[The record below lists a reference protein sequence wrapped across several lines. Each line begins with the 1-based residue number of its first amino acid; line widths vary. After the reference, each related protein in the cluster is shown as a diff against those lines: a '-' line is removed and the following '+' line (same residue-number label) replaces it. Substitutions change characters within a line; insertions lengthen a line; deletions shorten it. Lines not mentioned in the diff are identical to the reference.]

1 MILIIAE
8 KKELANAITAA
19 LPGEERSVGS
29 FTAKGKYIIAYLGG
43 HAMELKDPEEID
55 GKYKVWKEEDLPIY
69 FYPWPRKVK
78 LEKMGLVTQIRQH
91 IKTAE
96 YVIHA
101 GDNDDEGQLLVDEII
116 EYLGYK
122 GKVLRLDCGNTTRA
136 GLKKAFE
143 RMTDNKEHV
152 RAGLAAY
159 ARAVSDKAFGYSLTR
174 HFSLIND
181 IKLNVGRV
189 KTPTLGLVVNRDRLI
204 ESHKKITFYDLF
216 AKVDISGKNIL
227 LKLQQEE
234 LCQEKKILEEKM
246 KRLIGKNCEITVIK
260 KEQKEEPPL
269 PFNLVKLQTFCGS
282 AFSYSPEKVMQIT
295 QQLRDDY
302 TAITYNRSDCQYLT
316 EDHFKEAPETV
327 RTTLDNL
334 GMAREDVDIDTSR
347 KSKAFNDKYVT
358 LHFAIIPSGERVN
371 LALMTEEER
380 NVYTTIAN
388 RYLAQFAKPCKKLVT
403 EAICKSLE
411 GDFKT
416 SATKIIDQGY
426 RELAKNRPE
435 EKIEV
440 LNDIPQGRYRGI
452 FSNIQIKEGETK
464 PPKRY
469 TESTLNEDL
478 TRIARYVTD
487 EKIKKLLLQKDD
499 GKKGENGSIGTV
511 ATRSKI
517 IADLIKDGYLKKEGK
532 NIISTRLG
540 REFYEALPDEIKKAD
555 TTALWWMHQ
564 EAITEG
570 KEPPTALTES
580 VLKTI
585 DHVIRNYTKRTFN
598 ESRKSIDNEIIGKC
612 PLCGRDVVSVDNIKI
627 KAYVCSGK
635 ECKFII
641 WKNAFGGHINAANA
655 KKLLEGRETLAINMK
670 NKKGAEFKGRLKL
683 TDDGSLELL
692 FINKRRKKDGV

>member
-8 KKELANAITAA
+8 KKELASAIAAA
-19 LPGEERSVGS
+19 LPGEEKTLGS
-29 FTAKGKYIIAYLGG
+29 FIAKGNYVVSYLGG

-55 GKYKVWKEEDLPIY
+55 GRYKVWKKEDLPIY
-69 FYPWPRKVK
+69 FYPWPKKVK

-91 IKTAE
+91 IKAAE

-122 GKVLRLDCGNTTRA
+122 GKVLRLDCGNTTKA

-159 ARAVSDKAFGYSLTR
+159 ARAVSDKTFGYSLTR

-216 AKVDISGKNIL
+216 AKVDISGKITL
-227 LKLQQEE
+227 LKLQQDG
-234 LCQEKKILEEKM
+234 LCQDKKALEEKI
-246 KRLIGKNCEITVIK
+246 KRLIGKSCEITVIK

-282 AFSYSPEKVMQIT
+282 AFACSPEKVMQIT
-295 QQLRDDY
+295 QRLRDEY
-302 TAITYNRSDCQYLT
+302 KAITYNRSDCQYLT

-327 RTTLDNL
+327 RATLDNL
-334 GMAREDVDIDTSR
+334 GMAEEEMDIDTSR

-358 LHFAIIPSGERVN
+358 LHFAIIPSGERVD

-380 NVYTTIAN
+380 NVYTAIAN
-388 RYLAQFAKPCKKLVT
+388 RYLAQFARPCKKIVT
-403 EAICKSLE
+403 EAICRTGE
-411 GDFKT
+411 GDFKA
-416 SATKIIDQGY
+416 SAAKIIDQGY
-426 RELAKNRPE
+426 REFAKNRPE
-435 EKIEV
+435 EKIEP
-440 LNDIPQGRYRGI
+440 LNDIPQGRYRSI
-452 FSNIQIKEGETK
+452 FSDIQIKEGETK

-540 REFYEALPDEIKKAD
+540 REFYEALPGEIKKAD
-555 TTALWWMHQ
+555 TTALWWIHQ

-585 DHVIRNYTKRTFN
+585 EHVIRNYTQRTFN
-598 ESRKSIDNEIIGKC
+598 ESKESIENEVVGRC
-612 PLCGRDVVSVDNIKI
+612 PLCGRNVVSVENK
-627 KAYVCSGK
+627 KLRAYVCSNK

-641 WKNAFGGHINAANA
+641 WKNAFGGHINVANV
-655 KKLLEGRETLAINMK
+655 KRLLEGRETMTIKMK
-670 NKKGAEFKGRLKL
+670 SKKGNEFKGKLRLNK
-683 TDDGSLELL
+683 DGSLELL
-692 FINKRRKKDGV
+692 FINKGREKNV

>member
-19 LPGEERSVGS
+19 LPGEEKTLGS
-29 FTAKGKYIIAYLGG
+29 FIAKGNYVVSYLGG

-55 GKYKVWKEEDLPIY
+55 GRYKVWKKEDLPIY
-69 FYPWPRKVK
+69 FYPWPKKVK

-91 IKTAE
+91 IKAAE

-122 GKVLRLDCGNTTRA
+122 GKVLRLDCGNTTKA

-159 ARAVSDKAFGYSLTR
+159 ARAVSDKTFGYSLTR

-216 AKVDISGKNIL
+216 AKVDISGKITL
-227 LKLQQEE
+227 LKLQQDG
-234 LCQEKKILEEKM
+234 LCQDKKALEEKI
-246 KRLIGKNCEITVIK
+246 KRLIGKSCEITVIK

-282 AFSYSPEKVMQIT
+282 AFACSPEKVMQIT
-295 QQLRDDY
+295 QRLRDEY
-302 TAITYNRSDCQYLT
+302 KAITYNRSDCQYLT

-327 RTTLDNL
+327 RATLDNL
-334 GMAREDVDIDTSR
+334 GMAEEEMDIDTSR

-358 LHFAIIPSGERVN
+358 LHFAIIPSGERVD

-380 NVYTTIAN
+380 NVYTAIAN
-388 RYLAQFAKPCKKLVT
+388 RYLAQFARPCKKIVT
-403 EAICKSLE
+403 EAICRTGE
-411 GDFKT
+411 GDFKA
-416 SATKIIDQGY
+416 SAAKIIDQGY
-426 RELAKNRPE
+426 REFAKNRPE
-435 EKIEV
+435 EKIEP
-440 LNDIPQGRYRGI
+440 LNDIPQGRYRSI
-452 FSNIQIKEGETK
+452 FSDIQIKEGETK

-540 REFYEALPDEIKKAD
+540 REFYEALPGEIKKAD
-555 TTALWWMHQ
+555 TTALWWIHQ

-585 DHVIRNYTKRTFN
+585 EHVIRNYTQRTFN
-598 ESRKSIDNEIIGKC
+598 ESKESIENEVVGRC
-612 PLCGRDVVSVDNIKI
+612 PLCGRNVVSVENK
-627 KAYVCSGK
+627 KLRAYVCSNK

-641 WKNAFGGHINAANA
+641 WKNAFGGHINVANV
-655 KKLLEGRETLAINMK
+655 KRLLEGRETMTIKMK
-670 NKKGAEFKGRLKL
+670 SKKGNEFKGKLRLNK
-683 TDDGSLELL
+683 DGSLELL
-692 FINKRRKKDGV
+692 FINKGREKNV

>member
-8 KKELANAITAA
+8 KKELANAIAAA
-19 LPGEERSVGS
+19 LDGEEKTLGS
-29 FTAKGKYIIAYLGG
+29 FTVKGKYVVSYLGG

-55 GKYKVWKEEDLPIY
+55 GRYKVWKEEDLPIY

-91 IKTAE
+91 IKAAE

-122 GKVLRLDCGNTTRA
+122 GKVMRLDCGNTTKA

-159 ARAVSDKAFGYSLTR
+159 ARAVSDKTFGYSLTR

-216 AKVDISGKNIL
+216 AKVDISGKITL
-227 LKLQQEE
+227 LKLQQDG
-234 LCQEKKILEEKM
+234 LCQDKKALEEKI
-246 KRLIGKNCEITVIK
+246 KRLIGKSCEITVMK

-282 AFSYSPEKVMQIT
+282 AFACSPEKVMQIT
-295 QQLRDDY
+295 QRLRDEY
-302 TAITYNRSDCQYLT
+302 KAITYNRSDCQYLT
-316 EDHFKEAPETV
+316 EDHFKEAPETL
-327 RTTLDNL
+327 RATLDNL
-334 GMAREDVDIDTSR
+334 GMTKEDVDIDTSR

-358 LHFAIIPSGERVN
+358 LHFAIIPSGERVD

-380 NVYTTIAN
+380 NVYTAIAN
-388 RYLAQFAKPCKKLVT
+388 RYLAQFARPCKKIVT
-403 EAICKSLE
+403 EAICRTGE
-411 GDFKT
+411 GDFKA
-416 SATKIIDQGY
+416 SAAKIIDQGY
-426 RELAKNRPE
+426 REFAKNRPE
-435 EKIEV
+435 EKIEP
-440 LNDIPQGRYRGI
+440 LNDIPQGRYRSI
-452 FSNIQIKEGETK
+452 FSDIQIKEGETK

-540 REFYEALPDEIKKAD
+540 REFYEALPGEIKKAD
-555 TTALWWMHQ
+555 TTALWWIHQ

-585 DHVIRNYTKRTFN
+585 EHVIRNYTQRTFN
-598 ESRKSIDNEIIGKC
+598 ESKESIENEVVGRC
-612 PLCGRDVVSVDNIKI
+612 PLCGRNVVSVENK
-627 KAYVCSGK
+627 KLRAYVCSNK

-641 WKNAFGGHINAANA
+641 WKNAFGGHINVANV
-655 KKLLEGRETLAINMK
+655 KRLLEGRETMAIKMK
-670 NKKGAEFKGRLKL
+670 SKKGNEFKGKLRLNK
-683 TDDGSLELL
+683 DGSLELL
-692 FINKRRKKDGV
+692 FINKGREKNV